1 MSNPIPREAPR
12 DINHGR
18 LFTESQ
24 IRTAFV
30 KWCDDYKH
38 NPGAYQEGDS
48 TDGEACAD
56 YLIQVMTENSH

>member
-24 IRTAFV
+24 IRAAFV
-30 KWCDDYKH
+30 NWRDDYKH
-38 NPGAYQEGDS
+38 NPDAYQDGDS
-48 TDGEACAD
+48 TGGEACAD

>member
-1 MSNPIPREAPR
+1 MSTPVPDEATK
-12 DINHGR
+12 DINPGR

-24 IRTAFV
+24 IRAAFV

-38 NPGAYQEGDS
+38 NPDAYQDGDS

>member
-24 IRTAFV
+24 IRAAFV
-30 KWCDDYKH
+30 KWCDEYKH
-38 NPGAYQEGDS
+38 NPDAYQGGDS

>member
-1 MSNPIPREAPR
+1 MSTPAHDESPK
-12 DINHGR
+12 DITPDR

-24 IRTAFV
+24 IRAAFV

-38 NPGAYQEGDS
+38 NPEAYQDGDS

-56 YLIQVMTENSH
+56 YLIQVMTEISH

>member
-12 DINHGR
+12 DTNHGR

-24 IRTAFV
+24 IRAAFV
-30 KWCDDYKH
+30 KWRDDYKH
-38 NPGAYQEGDS
+38 NPDAYQDGDS

>member
-1 MSNPIPREAPR
+1 MRTPVPDEAPR

-18 LFTESQ
+18 LFTEAQ
-24 IRTAFV
+24 IRAAFV

-38 NPGAYQEGDS
+38 NPDAYQDGNS

-56 YLIQVMTENSH
+56 NLIQVMTEN

>member
-1 MSNPIPREAPR
+1 MSIPVPDEAPK

-18 LFTESQ
+18 LFTEAQ
-24 IRTAFV
+24 IRAAFV

-38 NPGAYQEGDS
+38 NLGAYQEGES

>member
-24 IRTAFV
+24 IRASFV
-30 KWCDDYKH
+30 KWCDEYKH
-38 NPGAYQEGDS
+38 NPDAYQGGDS